1 VVTHFDPNPS
11 SPIPTPADNP
21 LQPWLDGK
29 HTIFGRA
36 TQGLDVIHKIEGVRT
51 HKEKPE
57 EDIKILNIDIM

>member
-1 VVTHFDPNPS
+1 MFF
-11 SPIPTPADNP
+11 

-36 TQGLDVIHKIEGVRT
+36 TQGLDVIHKIENTRT